1 VPQISGVFCSRG
13 ASRLASLSSS
23 RQQTVA
29 YILTRTTSRGDRR
42 YDVRMRTPAR
52 VVTKTFRTRR
62 DAERYIATSNA
73 DQIRGA
79 WVDPR
84 AGRISLREYA
94 ERWLADHPSLRPRT
108 RETYECY
115 LRRHINPTLGHV
127 DLVDLSPG
135 TIRAWHSGVSRKSS
149 PIMAAKTYR
158 LLRTI
163 LNTAATDE
171 LIVRNPCRLDG
182 AGIERP
188 AERPQIT
195 PDQVFELAD
204 HMPDRFRALV
214 LVAGFVGLRQ
224 GELLGLRTRHV
235 DLLHATLTVEQQ
247 EQQLKNGQLII
258 GPPKTAAGVRTL
270 ALPKFL
276 VRELEGHF
284 SRFGDPDPD
293 GRVFAG
299 EQGGPLRR
307 HVLQKHW
314 TRARNAV
321 PDLPA
326 GFRFHDL
333 RHTANTIAAGT
344 GVSLKDLMYRMG
356 HASPQAA
363 LRYQHATRERDQ
375 FIADAVDSIVATT
388 RT

>member
-1 VPQISGVFCSRG
+1 M
-13 ASRLASLSSS
+13 
-23 RQQTVA
+23 
-29 YILTRTTSRGDRR
+29 RR
-42 YDVRMRTPAR
+42 
-52 VVTKTFRTRR
+52 
-62 DAERYIATSNA
+62 
-73 DQIRGA
+73 
-79 WVDPR
+79 
-84 AGRISLREYA
+84 
-94 ERWLADHPSLRPRT
+94 
-108 RETYECY
+108 
-115 LRRHINPTLGHV
+115 
-127 DLVDLSPG
+127 
-135 TIRAWHSGVSRKSS
+135 SS

-188 AERPQIT
+188 AERPQVT
-195 PDQVFELAD
+195 PDQVFALAEAV
-204 HMPDRFRALV
+204 PDRFRALV

-224 GELLGLRTRHV
+224 GELLGLRTRHI
-235 DLLHATLTVEQQ
+235 DLLHATVTVEQQ
-247 EQQLKNGQLII
+247 EQQLKSGELII
-258 GPPKTAAGVRTL
+258 GPPKTTAGTRTL

-276 VRELEGHF
+276 VRELEEHF

-293 GRVFAG
+293 GRVFSG

-314 TRARNAV
+314 NRSRNAV
-321 PDLPA
+321 ADLPP

-344 GVSLKDLMYRMG
+344 GASLKDLMYRMG

-375 FIADAVDSIVATT
+375 FIADAVDGIVVAA
-388 RT
+388 RG